1 MTTVSPIPVA
11 PAAPVPPIRPQ
22 TTQTR
27 PPMGPLTDPAFL
39 ARHGDVYAGALTF
52 RNSDAG
58 ILRFPFPFAADSHRM
73 YVNIEPHDRT
83 GATGAFHAAF
93 DIDEHYLAA
102 VAERANTIARDPT
115 RSQALPHMMEA
126 QWEAMEFVME
136 NMALDFPQQFSFSR
150 EGDRGLWINRPL
162 GIERRFTFGDAT
174 TLPCDPLEYIAR
186 QMQGDI
192 ILLDQR
198 GDTFF
203 ADAGVVT
210 EASGWSFDFIVG
222 ADWMSIHGPV
232 PGKAE
237 NSVIDRARRMT
248 LSLAPGAPQRRVNWM
263 LQMRPRMDVSMENRP
278 VWMHDYDD
286 RSAEHLPDTVV
297 MRVEFQQLYRL
308 PRSNA
313 VVFVLRN
320 YLATM
325 RELCRVRK
333 WAVRMHRVFRD
344 FDPTLDR
351 YATLP
356 ERPALVAWLSRFDDG
371 RETSP
376 GRGPDQSVLDAPAS

>member
-1 MTTVSPIPVA
+1 MCSSVSS
-11 PAAPVPPIRPQ
+11 
-22 TTQTR
+22 
-27 PPMGPLTDPAFL
+27 LL
-39 ARHGDVYAGALTF
+39 GATET
-52 RNSDAG
+52 SDAPYSAWG
-58 ILRFPFPFAADSHRM
+58 RLADPSFRAHYADVFAGKMTYHNPDEEVLRFPFPFAADSHRM

-83 GATGAFHAAF
+83 GATEAFHAYF
-93 DIDEHYLAA
+93 DVDGHYLAA
-102 VAERANTIARDPT
+102 VAERANTLARDQS
-115 RSQALPHMMEA
+115 RAQSLPHMIEA
-126 QWEAMEFVME
+126 EWEAMEFVME
-136 NMALDFPQQFSFSR
+136 NMALDFPDRFSFQR
-150 EGDRGLWINRPL
+150 KGAVAQWCNRPL
-162 GIERRFTFGDAT
+162 GIDLRFTMGERAS
-174 TLPCDPLEYIAR
+174 LPCGPLEYIAR

-198 GDTFF
+198 SDTFF

-222 ADWMSIHGPV
+222 ADWSSIHGPV

-237 NSVIDRARRMT
+237 NNVIERARRMT

-263 LQMRPRMDVSMENRP
+263 LQMRPRLDVSMENRP
-278 VWMHDYDD
+278 TWIHDYDD
-286 RSAEHLPDTVV
+286 RSAAHLPDTVL

-308 PRSNA
+308 PRTNA
-313 VVFVLRN
+313 VVFMLRN

-325 RELCRVRK
+325 RELARVRK

-356 ERPALVAWLSRFDDG
+356 EREALVAWLSQFDDG

-376 GRGPDQSVLDAPAS
+376 GRGADQTELDPITP